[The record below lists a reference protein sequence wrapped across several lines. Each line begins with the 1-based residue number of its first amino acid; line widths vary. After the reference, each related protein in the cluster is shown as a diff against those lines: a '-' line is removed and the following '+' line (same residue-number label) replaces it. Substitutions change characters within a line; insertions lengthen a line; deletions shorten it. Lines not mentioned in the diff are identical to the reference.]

1 MKNNIKRILAIVLAS
16 AMLLL
21 GMPAALAETDPATYD
36 QVDYSTTLTVGTPIT
51 GQINAED
58 IYIEM
63 NFIGWSGYAQGY
75 NVALEAGEEYFF
87 QVTVDAPTSNYI
99 DRALAILPETLT
111 LDEAADVLE
120 YKTTY
125 NDYGETVT
133 VICTFIPEVSGTYKL
148 LAWGY
153 CGNEDGDVTGADTAI
168 SVLVD
173 QFPDE
178 PQHTVNIKSK
188 EDLLALGQ
196 TLNDLSNAAWIEVV
210 FGADIDMTGADYTA
224 PGGFVRLSVKGNG
237 HTVTGLNMPLFG
249 EALHI
254 IASNLTVDAD
264 ISLVGS
270 SEEEH
275 LDYYD
280 YIGTLIG
287 YAEKAELSNCH
298 ATGSISS
305 ADIYEVYSLGG
316 LVGEAG
322 DVIKMSNCTSTVDI
336 KLDGADYIDNIG
348 GLIGNAVISS
358 TESYIKNCSWQ
369 GKLDLTNV
377 GDDISDIGGL
387 IGDVGDDLL
396 VQNCSTKGDITVT
409 FAEDAYFDDYEDSI
423 GGLIGYLDDDNIV
436 ENCSADV
443 NIDAPQMSDVGGLIG
458 NVDDDN
464 VLVNCSST
472 GTVKGN
478 WNVGG
483 LVGSV
488 EDDNVLI
495 NCYTDANVTGTED
508 VGGFVGEADSM
519 NSFENC
525 YTGGTVTPAEGVT
538 DTTYFG
544 TFLGCDISEVL
555 ESGVPNFPT
564 FDNCYAAASDD
575 LSTIGH
581 YEGEEDGGI
590 VSVDP
595 SDSEAVKAMVDAL
608 NAVVEENNADSEAV
622 YTLLP
627 WNDDASGLV
636 RVTYGDINESGTIDA
651 SDALL
656 ALQHSVQLITLE
668 GNAFVAAN
676 VDGNDSVNA
685 SDALLILQRSVKLI
699 DSFPVE
705 K

>member
-1 MKNNIKRILAIVLAS
+1 MKNNIKRILAMVLAS

-21 GMPAALAETDPATYD
+21 GMPAALAEDAPVATYD
-36 QVDYSTTLTVGTPIT
+36 QIDYSTTLTVGTPIT

-63 NFIGWSGYAQGY
+63 NFIGWTGYAQGY
-75 NVALEAGEEYFF
+75 NVALEAGKEYFF
-87 QVTVDAPTSNYI
+87 QVTVDAPTSTYI

-111 LDEAADVLE
+111 LEEAVDVLE
-120 YKTTY
+120 YKTIY

-133 VICTFIPEVSGTYKL
+133 VGCTFIPEVSGTYKL

-153 CGNEDGDVTGADTAI
+153 CGNEDGELTGADTAI

-178 PQHTVNIKSK
+178 PQHTVNINTK
-188 EDLLALGQ
+188 EDLLALGE
-196 TLNDLSNAAWIEVV
+196 TLNDLSNAAWVEVV

-224 PGGFVRLSVKGNG
+224 PAGFVRLSVKGNG
-237 HTVTGLNMPLFG
+237 HTVTGLKMPLFG
-249 EALHI
+249 EAFHI

-270 SEEEH
+270 SEN
-275 LDYYD
+275 YY
-280 YIGTLIG
+280 YNIGALIG

-305 ADIYEVYSLGG
+305 TDIYEVYSLGG
-316 LVGEAG
+316 LVGEV
-322 DVIKMSNCTSTVDI
+322 DQEIKMSNCTSTVDI
-336 KLDGADYIDNIG
+336 KVDGADYIDNIG
-348 GLIGNAVISS
+348 GLIGGVYSYS
-358 TESYIKNCSWQ
+358 TEPYIKNCSWQ
-369 GKLDLTNV
+369 GKLDILNV

-396 VQNCSTKGDITVT
+396 IQNCSAKGDITVT
-409 FAEDAYFDDYEDSI
+409 FAEDATFDDYEDSI

-443 NIDAPQMSDVGGLIG
+443 NIDAPQMSDAGGLIG
-458 NVDDDN
+458 YVDDDN
-464 VLVNCSST
+464 VLVNCTST

-478 WNVGG
+478 WDVGG
-483 LVGSV
+483 LIGSV
-488 EDDNVLI
+488 EDDNVLV
-495 NCYTDANVTGTED
+495 NCYTDADVTGSED
-508 VGGFVGEADSM
+508 VGGFVGEADTM
-519 NSFENC
+519 NRFENC
-525 YTGGTVTPAEGVT
+525 YTGGTITPTEGVT
-538 DTTYFG
+538 DMTYFG
-544 TFLGCDISEVL
+544 TFLGGDISATSGT
-555 ESGVPNFPT
+555 ESSEPNFST

-575 LSTIGH
+575 LSAIGY

-590 VSVDP
+590 ASVDP
-595 SDSEAVKAMVDAL
+595 ADSEAVKAMIDAL

-622 YTLLP
+622 HILLS
-627 WNDDASGLV
+627 WKEDASGLV

-668 GNAFVAAN
+668 DGAFMAAN
-676 VDGNDSVNA
+676 VDGNDSVDA
-685 SDALLILQRSVKLI
+685 SDALLILQYSVKLI